1 MKREFLKAM
10 EISDE
15 VIDKIMSENGKDI
28 ESTKAKFADYEE
40 VKSKL
45 TEYEK
50 TVEELKGKAS
60 NAEQVNAELEKLKNE
75 LKSREEQTAK
85 ELKDKQLTENIK
97 GVFGD
102 KKFVNEYTENALI
115 SQIKAELEKPENAGK
130 GVSDLFTALTT
141 DKEGI
146 FANDTTPPP
155 NMGGAGSDGKITG
168 DPDKM
173 DYNTYKLWR
182 SQQE

>member
-1 MKREFLKAM
+1 MKREFLKGL

-15 VIDKIMSENGKDI
+15 IIDKIMSENGKDI

-40 VKSKL
+40 IKGKL

-50 TVEELKGKAS
+50 TIEELTGKAS
-60 NAEQVNAELEKLKNE
+60 NVEEVNAELEKLKNE

-85 ELKDKQLTENIK
+85 ELKDKQLTENIISA
-97 GVFGD
+97 FGD
-102 KKFVNEYTENALI
+102 KKFINDYTKNALI
-115 SQIKAELEKPENAGK
+115 SEIKAELKKPENAGK
-130 GVSDLFTALTT
+130 SVSDLFTALTA

-155 NMGGAGSDGKITG
+155 NIGPTGADDKTLNDNDIRAVMGLPPLK
-168 DPDKM
+168 
-173 DYNTYKLWR
+173 
-182 SQQE
+182 